1 MVSKVTVMIA
11 TIVPNYC
18 IRVALPCQQAV
29 QLSSVEKYGYLSRS
43 NRFAKDYAY
52 QSYRSPI
59 TDLLQGSTLIR
70 YSSGYGHRHGCYRL
84 FYYRE
89 LYPY

>member
-1 MVSKVTVMIA
+1 MVSKVTVIIA

-18 IRVALPCQQAV
+18 IRVAWPCQQAV

-43 NRFAKDYAY
+43 NRFVKDYAY

-59 TDLLQGSTLIR
+59 TDLLPGSTLIC
-70 YSSGYGHRHGCYRL
+70 YSPGYGHHHRCDRL
-84 FYYRE
+84 FYY
-89 LYPY
+89 